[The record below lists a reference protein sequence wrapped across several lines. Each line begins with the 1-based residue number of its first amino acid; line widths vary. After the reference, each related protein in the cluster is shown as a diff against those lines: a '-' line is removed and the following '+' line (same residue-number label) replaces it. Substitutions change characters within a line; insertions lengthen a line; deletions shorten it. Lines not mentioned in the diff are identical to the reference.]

1 VQYHG
6 KFLDPGEPSTS
17 AVSSVRH
24 PPSDNYVRLLRMALP
39 AVAMRQSGG
48 CDRVLEEAGRPT
60 LRLATST
67 EPASVQRQVCF

>member
-48 CDRVLEEAGRPT
+48 ATECEEKYAT
-60 LRLATST
+60 NQIRLLDAC
-67 EPASVQRQVCF
+67 PAPVPF

>member
-24 PPSDNYVRLLRMALP
+24 PPSDKLLRMALP

-48 CDRVLEEAGRPT
+48 CDRVRGKVCNLSHGRD
-60 LRLATST
+60 A
-67 EPASVQRQVCF
+67 

>member
-1 VQYHG
+1 MQYHG

-48 CDRVLEEAGRPT
+48 CDRVRGKVCNP
-60 LRLATST
+60 LATAVT
-67 EPASVQRQVCF
+67 RNLR